1 MNYSIIRN
9 ILGKIMILTAFLM
22 SLPLIFC
29 VIYQEKLLNYIAFIV
44 PIVLLVL
51 FGWLFNIKKAN
62 DTKMLA
68 REGFIIVGF
77 TWLTIALFGC
87 LPFIISREIPNPFD
101 AFFEMCSGFT
111 TTGASILN
119 DVTALS
125 HSMKFWRSF
134 SHWIGGMGV
143 LVFILAIIPESKD
156 GTSIHILRA
165 ESPGPQVGKLVS
177 KMQVTSR
184 ILYLIYL
191 GLTLSEFLLLW
202 LGPDK
207 KMDAFNSLIYSLG
220 TAGTGGLAVDPYSI
234 EFYSSYSQ
242 YVIATFMFVFGINFT
257 LFYFILIGNLKEVFK
272 NEEVRWYFSI
282 VFISIVIIFISL
294 YSKGVYVGVEQ
305 TFRHSFFQ
313 VASIVSTTGYST
325 ANFNEWPALTK
336 SVLFILMFFGA
347 SAGSTAGGMKISRV
361 IILIKSSWKRIKN
374 MVNPRKVETI
384 YIDNKPIN
392 DTIVDS
398 VQSFFVVYMAIF
410 ILCSLVISIDNF
422 GFETNITASLAC
434 ISNIGPGLGEVG
446 PYGSYAGFSNFSK
459 LILSLE
465 MIAGRLEL
473 FPMLIL
479 FNPKTWKRR
488 I

>member
-22 SLPLIFC
+22 IMPLIFC
-29 VIYQEKLLNYIAFIV
+29 VIYKEELINYIAFLV
-44 PIVLLVL
+44 PIALLFI
-51 FGWLFNIKKAN
+51 FGKIFNLKKADN
-62 DTKMLA
+62 TKMLA
-68 REGFIIVGF
+68 REGFIIVGL
-77 TWLTIALFGC
+77 TWLVIALFGC
-87 LPFIISREIPNPFD
+87 LPFIISKEIPNFFD
-101 AFFEMCSGFT
+101 AFFETCSGFT
-111 TTGASILN
+111 TTGASVVT
-119 DVTALS
+119 DVTSLS
-125 HSMKFWRSF
+125 HSMMFWRSF
-134 SHWIGGMGV
+134 THWIGGMGV

-156 GTSIHILRA
+156 GTSIYILRA

-191 GLTLSEFLLLW
+191 ALTIIEVLLLW
-202 LGPDK
+202 LGPDNQ
-207 KMDAFNSLIYSLG
+207 MNFFNSLIYSLG
-220 TAGTGGLAVDPYSI
+220 TAGTGGLAIDPQSL
-234 EFYSSYSQ
+234 EFYSAYSQ
-242 YVIATFMFVFGINFT
+242 YVIAIFMIIFGINFT

-282 VFISIVIIFISL
+282 IFISIIVIFITL
-294 YSKGVYVGVEQ
+294 NIYNVYQNVEH
-305 TFRHSFFQ
+305 TFRHSLFQ
-313 VASIVSTTGYST
+313 VASIISTTGYST
-325 ANFNEWPALTK
+325 ANFNEWPALAK
-336 SVLFILMFFGA
+336 GVIVILMFFGA
-347 SAGSTAGGMKISRV
+347 SAGSTAGGMKISRI
-361 IILIKSSWKRIKN
+361 IILAKSSLKRIKN

-384 YIDNKPIN
+384 YIDKKPIN

-398 VQSFFVVYMAIF
+398 VQSYFVVYMFLF
-410 ILCSLVISIDNF
+410 IICALLISIDNF
-422 GFETNITASLAC
+422 DLLTNITASLAC

-446 PYGSYAGFSNFSK
+446 PYGSFSGFSDFSK
-459 LILSLE
+459 FVLSIE